1 MGLDSVALLSDQ
13 LLLERADVVERPG
26 RELGLPALVGEE
38 FEKSG
43 CLRGQ
48 ALQALAQTLRPP
60 HRSHND
66 RDGGIQF
73 IALFTGSRHRN
84 DKFAVFLSD
93 KILGR
98 IG

>member
-1 MGLDSVALLSDQ
+1 MAGASD
-13 LLLERADVVERPG
+13 DFI
-26 RELGLPALVGEE
+26 ELKIAEG
-38 FEKSG
+38 
-43 CLRGQ
+43 LRGQ

-60 HRSHND
+60 HRSHDD
-66 RDGGIQF
+66 RSGGIQF

-84 DKFAVFLSD
+84 DKVAVFLSD